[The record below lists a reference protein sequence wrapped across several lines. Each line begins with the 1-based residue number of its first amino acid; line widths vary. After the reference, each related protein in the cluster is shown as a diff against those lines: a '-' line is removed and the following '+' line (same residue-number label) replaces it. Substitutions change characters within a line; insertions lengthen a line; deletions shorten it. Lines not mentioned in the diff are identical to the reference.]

1 MSSIETALVRFL
13 NRQSELTGI
22 PVSTDVPAQ
31 RPERFVTV
39 ERVGGD
45 ETPFVDHPLLVIQ
58 CWDVSRVKAS
68 FLAQRVK
75 TLLERATRIP
85 AVARVHIESMLNY
98 PLDEHSPRYQITAE
112 LTVHKHM

>member
-1 MSSIETALVRFL
+1 MLSIETTLVQFL
-13 NRQSELTGI
+13 NRQPELTGI
-22 PVSTDVPAQ
+22 PVSTDVPPQ

-45 ETPFVDHPLLVIQ
+45 ETPFTDHPMLAIQ
-58 CWDVSRVKAS
+58 CWGTSRMQAS

-85 AVARVHIESMLNY
+85 AVARVRIESTLND
-98 PLDEHSPRYQITAE
+98 PLDEHTPRYQITAE

>member
-1 MSSIETALVRFL
+1 MSSMETALVRFL
-13 NRQSELTGI
+13 NRQPELMGI

-45 ETPFVDHPLLVIQ
+45 ETPFVDHPLLAVQ
-58 CWDVSRVKAS
+58 CWDASRVEAS

-75 TLLERATRIP
+75 PLLERATRIP
-85 AVARVHIESMLNY
+85 AVARVRIESTLNH